1 MRVAVHCRPVAIRKR
16 PIRSVAPVFAV
27 LVAVLLALARTAAA
41 DPLDMAG
48 LTLGRELD
56 ATLRGSGAQAV
67 EGLVRRNRIR
77 EIIVGQGRPAGRL
90 VFFGRPSAGGSRVE
104 LGLLLDAR
112 NAILGIARDWSAEA
126 PEGRAIDTADYLRQL
141 AQKYGPPTIEAVQEG
156 RSTFLL
162 VRDAEGNAWLPAR
175 ASEARRCFDAVR
187 EAVAVMQGGP
197 VTEMVTIAR
206 PAIPAGCGDG
216 VMVTIEHRTLA
227 LPGPPHIRN
236 SIRRMDTVRTVLVDF
251 ARLSR
256 LAPQR

>member
-126 PEGRAIDTADYLRQL
+126 PEGRAIDAADYLRQL
-141 AQKYGPPTIEAVQEG
+141 AQKYGPPTIEAVH
-156 RSTFLL
+156 
-162 VRDAEGNAWLPAR
+162 DAEGNAWLPAR